1 LTDPDLLRRQQH
13 ATRLG
18 FFIAGLV
25 MAAWAPLVPFAKSRL
40 VLTEG
45 VLGLLL
51 LGLGIGSIL
60 AMPLAGAA
68 VARLGCR
75 RVVALGTV
83 LACLAL
89 PLLASAT
96 SLWLLLLALVA
107 FGAGIGAVDV
117 AINIQAI
124 GVERAS
130 ARPLMSGFHG
140 LFSLGGI
147 VGAAGMAALLA
158 AGAAPL
164 AASLAVV
171 ALALLALAV
180 AAPHLLPRAER
191 SGGPAFALPR
201 GIVLAIGL
209 LCCIGFLAEGAVL
222 DWGAVFLTAVR
233 GMDPATAGLGY
244 AAFSVTMT
252 IGRLGGDR
260 IVARLG
266 GPAVVV
272 AGGVLAA
279 AGFALAATPSSSVA
293 TSRKAAGFALAVLVP
308 AWEAALAGYALVGAG
323 CSNIVPVLF
332 TAVGRQRVMPESLA
346 VPAVTT
352 LGYAGVLAGP
362 AAIGLIAQFAG
373 LPAAFLLVAALLLG
387 VAASARILR

>member
-1 LTDPDLLRRQQH
+1 MTDPDLLRRQRH

-25 MAAWAPLVPFAKSRL
+25 MAAWAPLVPFAKARL
-40 VLTEG
+40 ALTEG
-45 VLGLLL
+45 MLGLLL

-75 RVVALGTV
+75 RVLVLGALA
-83 LACLAL
+83 ACLAL
-89 PLLASAT
+89 PLLATAT
-96 SLWLLLLALVA
+96 AVWVLLLALVV

-117 AINIQAI
+117 AVNIQAI

-147 VGAAGMAALLA
+147 AGAAGMAALLA

-164 AASLAVV
+164 GASLAVV
-171 ALALLALAV
+171 ALALAALAL

-201 GIVLAIGL
+201 GIVLTIGL
-209 LCCIGFLAEGAVL
+209 LCCISFLAEGAVL

-266 GPAVVV
+266 GPAVVL
-272 AGGVLAA
+272 AGGMLA
-279 AGFALAATPSSSVA
+279 
-293 TSRKAAGFALAVLVP
+293 AAGFALAVLVP
-308 AWEAALAGYALVGAG
+308 AWEATLAGYALVGAG

-332 TAVGRQRVMPESLA
+332 TAVGRQRAMPESLA

-373 LPAAFLLVAALLLG
+373 LSAAFLLVAALLLA

>member
-1 LTDPDLLRRQQH
+1 MTDPDLLRRQQH

-40 VLTEG
+40 AVSEG

-75 RVVALGTV
+75 RVIAFGTL

-89 PLLASAT
+89 PLLATAT
-96 SLWLLLLALVA
+96 AIWVLLLALVA

-117 AINIQAI
+117 AINVQAI

-147 VGAAGMAALLA
+147 AGAAGMAALLA

-164 AASLAVV
+164 GASLAVV
-171 ALALLALAV
+171 ALALAALAL
-180 AAPHLLPRAER
+180 AAPHLLPRGER
-191 SGGPAFALPR
+191 SGGPAFALPH
-201 GIVLAIGL
+201 GIVLTIGL

-222 DWGAVFLTAVR
+222 DWGAVFLTAAR

-272 AGGVLAA
+272 AGGVLA
-279 AGFALAATPSSSVA
+279 
-293 TSRKAAGFALAVLVP
+293 AAGFALAVLVP

-362 AAIGLIAQFAG
+362 AAIGIIAQFAG
-373 LPAAFLLVAALLLG
+373 LPAAFLLVAVLLLG

>member
-1 LTDPDLLRRQQH
+1 MAEPDPLRRQQG

-40 VLTEG
+40 ELTEG

-83 LACLAL
+83 HACLAL
-89 PLLASAT
+89 PLLASAA
-96 SLWLLLLALVA
+96 SLWLLLLALVG

-222 DWGAVFLTAVR
+222 DWGAVFLTGLR

-279 AGFALAATPSSSVA
+279 AGFALA
-293 TSRKAAGFALAVLVP
+293 VLVP

-332 TAVGRQRVMPESLA
+332 TAVGRQRAMPESLA